1 MKDIWAIPVL
11 GNAKGGDIMD
21 SILNNVKK
29 LLGIDGD
36 DDSFDVD
43 VMTIINSTILSLAQ
57 MGIGPPNGFIVTS
70 IENEWADWIVTPT
83 INLEGIKTYL
93 YLKTKLIFDPP
104 TNSTVI
110 EAFNKSLSE
119 LEWRMM
125 LAVET
130 NNLEV

>member
-1 MKDIWAIPVL
+1 MIPVL

-29 LLGIDGD
+29 LLGIDSE

-43 VMTIINSTILSLAQ
+43 VMTMINSTIPSLAQ
-57 MGIGPPNGFIVTS
+57 MGIGPSNGYMVTS
-70 IENEWADWIVTPT
+70 ADDKWTDWITTNT
-83 INLEGIKTYL
+83 INLQGVKTYL
-93 YLKTKLIFDPP
+93 YLKIKLIFDPP
-104 TNSTVI
+104 TNSTVV
-110 EAFNKSLSE
+110 EAFNKNLNE

>member
-29 LLGIDGD
+29 LLGIDSD

-57 MGIGPPNGFIVTS
+57 MGIGPSNGFIVTS

>member
-29 LLGIDGD
+29 LLGIDSD

-57 MGIGPPNGFIVTS
+57 MGIGPSNGFIVTS
-70 IENEWADWIVTPT
+70 IENEWTDWIVTPT

>member
-1 MKDIWAIPVL
+1 
-11 GNAKGGDIMD
+11 MD
-21 SILNNVKK
+21 SIVNNVKK
-29 LLGIDGD
+29 LLGIDSE

-43 VMTIINSTILSLAQ
+43 VITMINSTIPTLAQ

-70 IENEWADWIVTPT
+70 IENKWTDWITTPT
-83 INLEGIKTYL
+83 INLEGVKTYL
-93 YLKTKLIFDPP
+93 YLKIKLMFDPP

-110 EAFNKSLSE
+110 DAFNKSLSE

-125 LAVET
+125 LAIET